1 MQKVHL
7 PAHLLRVEWQLLH
20 MRGDFDI
27 AIKRESVRKM
37 LESSARARESRDR
50 RRAAACADIKRLQAG
65 DAEE

>member
-1 MQKVHL
+1 M
-7 PAHLLRVEWQLLH
+7 LH

-27 AIKRESVRKM
+27 AIQRDSVRKM

-50 RRAAACADIKRLQAG
+50 RRAAARADIKRLQAG

>member
-1 MQKVHL
+1 MQKAHL

-27 AIKRESVRKM
+27 AIQRDSVRKM

-50 RRAAACADIKRLQAG
+50 RRAAARADIKRLQAG